1 MMYIIR
7 EKIEVLGGRDP
18 WTRKECEEIERE
30 LEEGERLVSA
40 GELTNKQIR
49 QYLEDVPAWDYEP
62 VIPLAQELCDRLH
75 IDFEQYGS
83 MDSLIVAIDNRMTS
97 DRIWYAVMADRDDTD
112 WGYGS
117 HDRAEAL
124 QMARNL
130 GNPDAYVVI
139 IDGDV
144 AVGEINLDGE
154 EIR

>member
-7 EKIEVLGGRDP
+7 DKIQVIGARDP
-18 WTRKECEEIERE
+18 WTKKEVEEIERD
-30 LEEGERLVSA
+30 LEKGERLGSA
-40 GELTNKQIR
+40 SELSNEQIR
-49 QYLEDVPAWDYEP
+49 KYLEDVHSWDYEP
-62 VIPLAQELCDRLH
+62 VIPLAQEICDRLH
-75 IDFEQYGS
+75 IDFEQYSS
-83 MDSLIVAIDNRMTS
+83 MDSLILAIDNRMTS

-117 HDRAEAL
+117 HDKSEAL
-124 QMARNL
+124 QMARNMD
-130 GNPDAYVVI
+130 NPDAYVVI